1 MGSTGYLAAD
11 AGDTPR
17 GGDRPIAVGTAGELG
32 RTRDHG
38 EYTGPVSEREVVTPR
53 PAASVVLLR
62 PASGGPEILYL
73 RRNPSLAFHGDYWV
87 FPGGRIDA
95 ADRAD
100 TDDDEAAAARRA
112 AVREAHEEAGLRVP
126 AASLAFAVHWTTP
139 ETSPIRFAT
148 WFFVAPATAGAVQI
162 DGTEIL
168 DHRWLRPADALERQ
182 RAREIKLAAPTFAL
196 TTRLAGFADVD
207 GALAAVAG
215 WPEERLLG
223 RLIDVDDGVVALYHQ
238 DVAYA
243 DACLDREG
251 PRHRLWMVRSGWR
264 YERAF

>member
-1 MGSTGYLAAD
+1 M
-11 AGDTPR
+11 
-17 GGDRPIAVGTAGELG
+17 
-32 RTRDHG
+32 
-38 EYTGPVSEREVVTPR
+38 VTPR

-62 PASGGPEILYL
+62 PAPGGPEILYL

-100 TDDDEAAAARRA
+100 TDDGEAAAARRA

-148 WFFVAPATAGAVQI
+148 WFFVAPATAGAVET

-238 DVAYA
+238 DAAYA
-243 DACLDREG
+243 DARLERDG

-264 YERAF
+264 YERSF

>member
-1 MGSTGYLAAD
+1 MSKHD
-11 AGDTPR
+11 A
-17 GGDRPIAVGTAGELG
+17 
-32 RTRDHG
+32 
-38 EYTGPVSEREVVTPR
+38 VTPR

-62 PASGGPEILYL
+62 PAPGGPEILYL

-100 TDDDEAAAARRA
+100 TQGDEAAARRA
-112 AVREAHEEAGLRVP
+112 AVREAQEEAGLRVP
-126 AASLAFAVHWTTP
+126 SASLAFAVHWTTP

-148 WFFVAPATAGAVQI
+148 WFFVAPATDGAVET

-168 DHRWLRPADALERQ
+168 EHRWLRPADALERQ
-182 RAREIKLAAPTFAL
+182 RGRELKLAAPTFAL

-207 GALAAVAG
+207 SAMAAVAG

-223 RLIDVDDGVVALYHQ
+223 RLIDVEDGVVALYHQ
-238 DVAYA
+238 DTAYRHGR
-243 DACLDREG
+243 LDGDG

>member
-1 MGSTGYLAAD
+1 MSAQTD
-11 AGDTPR
+11 
-17 GGDRPIAVGTAGELG
+17 I
-32 RTRDHG
+32 
-38 EYTGPVSEREVVTPR
+38 VTPR

-62 PASGGPEILYL
+62 PRPGGPEILYL

-95 ADRAD
+95 ADRAAGGG
-100 TDDDEAAAARRA
+100 DDAAAARRA
-112 AVREAHEEAGLRVP
+112 AMREAHEEAGLRVP

-148 WFFVAPATAGAVQI
+148 WFFVAPATAGTVET

-168 DHRWLRPADALERQ
+168 EHRWLRPADALERQ

-196 TTRLAGFADVD
+196 TSRLARFADVD
-207 GALAAVAG
+207 SAMAAVAR

-223 RLIDVDDGVVALYHQ
+223 RLVEVDEGQVAIYHQ
-238 DVAYA
+238 DTAY
-243 DACLDREG
+243 DEGPLDRDG

-264 YERAF
+264 YERTF

>member
-1 MGSTGYLAAD
+1 MSAQTD
-11 AGDTPR
+11 
-17 GGDRPIAVGTAGELG
+17 I
-32 RTRDHG
+32 
-38 EYTGPVSEREVVTPR
+38 VTPR

-62 PASGGPEILYL
+62 PAPGGPEILYL

-95 ADRAD
+95 ADRAAGGG
-100 TDDDEAAAARRA
+100 DEAAAARRA

-148 WFFVAPATAGAVQI
+148 WFFVAPATAGKVET

-168 DHRWLRPADALERQ
+168 EHLWLRPADALERQ

-196 TTRLAGFADVD
+196 TSRLAGFADVD
-207 GALAAVAG
+207 SAMAAVAG
-215 WPEERLLG
+215 WPDERLLG
-223 RLIDVDDGVVALYHQ
+223 RLVEVDGGQVAIYHQ
-238 DVAYA
+238 DTAY
-243 DACLDREG
+243 DEGPLERDG

>member
-1 MGSTGYLAAD
+1 MSPTSD
-11 AGDTPR
+11 
-17 GGDRPIAVGTAGELG
+17 I
-32 RTRDHG
+32 
-38 EYTGPVSEREVVTPR
+38 VTPR
-53 PAASVVLLR
+53 AAASVVLLR
-62 PASGGPEILYL
+62 PAPDGPEILYL
-73 RRNPSLAFHGDYWV
+73 RRNPSLAFHGGYWV

-95 ADRAD
+95 ADRAAGG
-100 TDDDEAAAARRA
+100 DEAAAARRA

-139 ETSPIRFAT
+139 ESSPIRFAT
-148 WFFVAPATAGAVQI
+148 WFFVAPAAAGTVET

-168 DHRWLRPADALERQ
+168 EHRWLRPADALERQ

-196 TTRLAGFADVD
+196 TSRLAGFADVD

-223 RLIDVDDGVVALYHQ
+223 QLLEVDGGQVAVYHQ
-238 DVAYA
+238 DSAY
-243 DACLDREG
+243 DDGRLDRDG

-264 YERAF
+264 YERSF

>member
-1 MGSTGYLAAD
+1 M
-11 AGDTPR
+11 
-17 GGDRPIAVGTAGELG
+17 
-32 RTRDHG
+32 
-38 EYTGPVSEREVVTPR
+38 VTPR

-62 PASGGPEILYL
+62 AAPGGPEILYL
-73 RRNPSLAFHGDYWV
+73 RRNPSLAFHGGYWV

-95 ADRAD
+95 ADRAAAGD
-100 TDDDEAAAARRA
+100 GDAAGNSDATGNSDAAAARRA

-148 WFFVAPATAGAVQI
+148 WFFVAPATAGAVET

-168 DHRWLRPADALERQ
+168 DHQWLRPADALARQ
-182 RAREIKLAAPTFAL
+182 RSREIKLAAPTFAL
-196 TTRLAGFADVD
+196 TTRLAGFRDVD
-207 GALAAVAG
+207 SAMAAVAA

-238 DVAYA
+238 DAA
-243 DACLDREG
+243 HSGGALDVDG

>member
-1 MGSTGYLAAD
+1 MSAQTD
-11 AGDTPR
+11 
-17 GGDRPIAVGTAGELG
+17 I
-32 RTRDHG
+32 
-38 EYTGPVSEREVVTPR
+38 VTPR

-62 PASGGPEILYL
+62 PGPGGPEILYL

-95 ADRAD
+95 ADRAAGGG
-100 TDDDEAAAARRA
+100 DEAAAARRA

-148 WFFVAPATAGAVQI
+148 WFFVAPATAGTVET

-168 DHRWLRPADALERQ
+168 EHRWLRPADALERQ
-182 RAREIKLAAPTFAL
+182 QAREIKLAAPTFAL
-196 TTRLAGFADVD
+196 TSRLAGFADVD
-207 GALAAVAG
+207 GAMAAVAG

-223 RLIDVDDGVVALYHQ
+223 QLLEVDDGEVAVYHQ
-238 DVAYA
+238 DAAYL
-243 DACLDREG
+243 DGRLDREG

-264 YERAF
+264 YERSF